1 MSPELVGII
10 GVVLL
15 IVLFLLRVQV
25 GLSMLIVGFV
35 GYSYIVNPSAA
46 FAVVSL
52 VPYSTVGSYSLSVM
66 PLFILMGM
74 FLSYGG
80 LGRDVFTAVDAWFR
94 QTKGGMAIAA
104 VGACAGFAAVSGS
117 ATATAATIGAVAL
130 PEMKKY
136 GYSDSLSTACVA
148 VGGTLGILIPPS
160 TVLILYGVMTE
171 LSIGKLLMAGL
182 VPGILLAVLLMVTI
196 YVQVRL
202 KPSIAPT
209 RPAAPM
215 KERMASLGL
224 IWPLILIF
232 ILVMGGIYGGIF
244 SPTEAAACGAFIAL
258 IFSIATKRFSRSA
271 FKGSLDQTVRTSAM
285 LFLILIGA
293 NVFGRFLAVTQIPF
307 QLSDF
312 IAGLEVSRYVVM
324 AVIMLIMVFLG
335 CFVEGL
341 SLMVLTIPILYPL
354 IINLGFDGV
363 WFGPFLVVLLNI
375 GMVTP
380 PVGVNVFVTAG
391 VAKNVPIMTI
401 FRGVAPLW
409 LGMIAC
415 AILLVAF
422 PQIVTF
428 LPSLM
433 KG

>member
-1 MSPELVGII
+1 MSPEIVGAI

-15 IVLFLLRVQV
+15 IVLFLLRVQI
-25 GLSMLIVGFV
+25 GFSMLIIGFL
-35 GYSYIVNPSAA
+35 GYGYIVNFSGAL
-46 FAVVSL
+46 AVLSL
-52 VPYSTVGSYSLSVM
+52 VPYSTVATYSLSVI

-80 LGRDVFTAVDAWFR
+80 LGRDVFSAVDTWFR
-94 QTKGGMAIAA
+94 HIRGGMAVATI
-104 VGACAGFAAVSGS
+104 GACAGFAAVSGS
-117 ATATAATIGAVAL
+117 ATATAATIGSIAL

-136 GYSDSLSTACVA
+136 GYADSLATACVA

-171 LSIGKLLMAGL
+171 LSIGKLLIAGIA
-182 VPGILLAVLLMVTI
+182 PGLLLALLLMIII

-202 KPSIAPT
+202 NPRLAPT
-209 RPAAPM
+209 RPSAAL
-215 KERMASLGL
+215 KEKLATVKL
-224 IWPLILIF
+224 IWPLIIIF
-232 ILVMGGIYGGIF
+232 LLVMGGIYGGIF

-258 IFSIATKRFSRSA
+258 IFSIATKRFSRA
-271 FKGSLDQTVRTSAM
+271 ALAGSLDQTVRTSAM
-285 LFLILIGA
+285 LFMILIGA
-293 NVFGRFLAVTQIPF
+293 TAFGRFLAASQIPF

-312 IAGLEVSRYVVM
+312 IAGLQISPYLVM
-324 AVIMLIMVFLG
+324 LIIIVIMVILG

-354 IINLGFDGV
+354 VLDLGFDGI

-391 VAKNVPIMTI
+391 VAKDVPIMTI
-401 FRGVAPLW
+401 FRGVMPLW
-409 LGMIAC
+409 IGMIAC
-415 AILLVAF
+415 AALLLAF
-422 PQIVTF
+422 PEIVTF

-433 KG
+433 D

>member
-1 MSPELVGII
+1 MSPEIVGAI

-15 IVLFLLRVQV
+15 IVCFLLRVQI
-25 GLSMLIVGFV
+25 GFSMLIIGFI
-35 GYSYIVNPSAA
+35 GYAYIVNTSAA
-46 FAVVSL
+46 LSVLSL
-52 VPYSTVGSYSLSVM
+52 VPYSSVGAYSLSVI

-94 QTKGGMAIAA
+94 HIRGGMAIATI
-104 VGACAGFAAVSGS
+104 GACAGFAAVSGS
-117 ATATAATIGAVAL
+117 ATATAATIGSVAL

-136 GYSDSLSTACVA
+136 GYADSLSTACVA

-171 LSIGKLLMAGL
+171 LSIGKLLIAGIM
-182 VPGILLAVLLMVTI
+182 PGLLQAVLLMAII
-196 YVQVRL
+196 YIQVRL
-202 KPSIAPT
+202 NPSLAPT
-209 RPAAPM
+209 RPSTSLKEKIAAL
-215 KERMASLGL
+215 RL
-224 IWPLILIF
+224 IWPLIIIF
-232 ILVMGGIYGGIF
+232 LLVMGGIYGGIF

-258 IFSIATKRFSRSA
+258 IFSIVTKRFSRQA
-271 FKGSLDQTVRTSAM
+271 LTGSLDQTVRTSAM
-285 LFLILIGA
+285 LFMILIGA
-293 NVFGRFLAVTQIPF
+293 NVFGRFLAASQIPF

-312 IAGLEVSRYVVM
+312 IAGLEISPYLVM
-324 AVIMLIMVFLG
+324 AVIIVIMVFLG

-354 IINLGFDGV
+354 VLSLGFDGV
-363 WFGPFLVVLLNI
+363 WFGPFLTVLLNI

-391 VAKNVPIMTI
+391 VAKDVPIMTI

-409 LGMIAC
+409 GGMIAC
-415 AILLVAF
+415 AALLLAF
-422 PQIVTF
+422 PEIVTF

-433 KG
+433 K